1 MREKMNKKS
10 STIDKLKKRR
20 RKQYNLQHVGG
31 GVYGWPWTAV
41 VSTKRVKKLV
51 QIGLLMFL
59 CILYFSR
66 WMTLKWASK
75 GNEFRCYLFING
87 SPCEDAQI
95 QKEISKS
102 DHSC

>member
-51 QIGLLMFL
+51 QIGLLMF
-59 CILYFSR
+59 FVH
-66 WMTLKWASK
+66 
-75 GNEFRCYLFING
+75 FVLFEVDDLEVG
-87 SPCEDAQI
+87 LERQR
-95 QKEISKS
+95 ISLLPF
-102 DHSC
+102 HQW